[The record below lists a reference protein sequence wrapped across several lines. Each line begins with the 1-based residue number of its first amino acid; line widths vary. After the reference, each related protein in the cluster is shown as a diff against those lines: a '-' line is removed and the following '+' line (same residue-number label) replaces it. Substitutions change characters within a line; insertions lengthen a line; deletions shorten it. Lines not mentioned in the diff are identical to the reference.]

1 MFAQPTDSETGV
13 DIRDYRPQQFFI
25 CERFRAKH
33 GNHRSRSGT
42 RMPVAVNVKSKATI
56 FKLKTLDV
64 LHFND
69 LRWCGNQNTLERLEN
84 LAICPKA
91 CDRRNMGSI

>member
-1 MFAQPTDSETGV
+1 
-13 DIRDYRPQQFFI
+13 
-25 CERFRAKH
+25 
-33 GNHRSRSGT
+33 
-42 RMPVAVNVKSKATI
+42 MPVAVNVKSKATI